1 MRLFDFFRRPSV
13 RPSVRP
19 ESILQGKEVR
29 YDY

>member
-19 ESILQGKEVR
+19 SGINFAGKGGAL
-29 YDY
+29 